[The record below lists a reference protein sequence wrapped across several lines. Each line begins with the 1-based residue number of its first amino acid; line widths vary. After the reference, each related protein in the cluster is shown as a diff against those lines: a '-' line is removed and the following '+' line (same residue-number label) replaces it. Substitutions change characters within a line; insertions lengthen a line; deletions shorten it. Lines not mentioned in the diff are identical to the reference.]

1 MTLSESGGVDDFVEQ
16 SFQHALA
23 MAAQIGSAAAR
34 TWKQHSEQAQTDNSR
49 RGSMARLA
57 FDSERLAA
65 VTTLAP
71 TAKNQWWESAGQA
84 DIVDA
89 YRVATAWKDHDPAAA
104 AAEENI
110 RTQLQQRF
118 GFDISD
124 VVRDQ
129 QRIDSAHDRDATLE
143 TWMALAPAERS
154 TAQAPDAVKAAA
166 ERWAITTQ
174 SPDYQD
180 HLVGKAQ
187 VNDPQAKEQL
197 VRDWLAAGSPE
208 VRPFDP
214 EYLAAEKRFGER
226 EPSRAE
232 AQERETEQRRQEFLV
247 RQGKVTPEQDMGRFY
262 TQGSDG
268 SLRKEAEG
276 FKAVAVAEYA
286 RADQAKEEAARAER
300 TGPTALEEEWYR
312 EEFLRQDPDAIQ
324 SDVKAQTAAHDAASH
339 ERAGNTASDRSEAA
353 YGTAE
358 HRAALE
364 GQLVSAGVP
373 EQAVRAR
380 MQGEKIQKYPITH
393 AAAGKGAK
401 AGKTRAPSATKTQA
415 QSKNRTRGR

>member
-1 MTLSESGGVDDFVEQ
+1 MTLSESDGVDDFVEQ
-16 SFQHALA
+16 SFQHGLA

-34 TWKQHSEQAQTDNSR
+34 TWKEHAEQARADTSR
-49 RGSMARLA
+49 RGAMARLA

-65 VTTLAP
+65 VTALAP
-71 TAKNQWWESAGQA
+71 TAGNQWWESAGQA

-89 YRVATAWKDHDPAAA
+89 YRIATAWKDHDPAAA

-118 GFDISD
+118 GFDINE

-129 QRIDSAHDRDATLE
+129 QRIDAAHDRDATLE
-143 TWMALAPAERS
+143 TWMELAPAERS
-154 TAQAPDAVKAAA
+154 TAQAPEAVQAAA

-180 HLVGKAQ
+180 HIVGQAQ
-187 VNDPQAKEQL
+187 ANSPEAKDQL
-197 VRDWLAAGSPE
+197 VRDWLAAGASQIN
-208 VRPFDP
+208 RYDP
-214 EYLAAEKRFGER
+214 EYLAARKRFEER
-226 EPSRAE
+226 EPARAE
-232 AQERETEQRRQEFLV
+232 EREREAEQRRQEFLT
-247 RQGKVTPEQDMGRFY
+247 RQGRNPEQAAAQLN
-262 TQGSDG
+262 TAGSAEA
-268 SLRKEAEG
+268 RKDAEG
-276 FKAVAVAEYA
+276 YKAVAVAEYA
-286 RADQAKEEAARAER
+286 RADQAKEDAAREQR

-312 EEFLRQDPDAIQ
+312 EEFMHRDPDAVE
-324 SDVKAQTAAHDAASH
+324 SDVKAQTAAHDAAAH
-339 ERAGNTASDRSEAA
+339 ERAGNTAADRAAAA

-364 GQLVSAGVP
+364 EQLVSAGVP

>member
-1 MTLSESGGVDDFVEQ
+1 MTLSESDGVDDFVEQ

-34 TWKQHSEQAQTDNSR
+34 TWKQHSEQARADNSR

-65 VTTLAP
+65 VTSLAP
-71 TAKNQWWESAGQA
+71 TARNQWWESAWQA

-89 YRVATAWKDHDPAAA
+89 YRIATAWKDHDPAAA

-118 GFDISD
+118 GFDINEL
-124 VVRDQ
+124 VKDQ
-129 QRIDSAHDRDATLE
+129 QRIDAAHDRDAALE
-143 TWMALAPAERS
+143 TWMELAPAERS
-154 TAQAPDAVKAAA
+154 TAQAPEAVQAAA

-180 HLVGKAQ
+180 HIVGQAQ
-187 VNDPQAKEQL
+187 ANSPEAKDQL
-197 VRDWLAAGSPE
+197 VRDWLAAGASQIH
-208 VRPFDP
+208 RYDP
-214 EYLAAEKRFGER
+214 EYLAARKRFEER
-226 EPSRAE
+226 EPARNE
-232 AQERETEQRRQEFLV
+232 EREREAEQRRQEFLT
-247 RQGKVTPEQDMGRFY
+247 RQGRNPEQAAAQLN
-262 TQGSDG
+262 TAGSTEA
-268 SLRKEAEG
+268 RKDAEG
-276 FKAVAVAEYA
+276 YKAVAVAEYA
-286 RADQAKEEAARAER
+286 RADQAKDEAAREQR

-312 EEFLRQDPDAIQ
+312 EEFLHRDPDAVE
-324 SDVKAQTAAHDAASH
+324 SDVKAQTAAHDAGAH
-339 ERAGNTASDRSEAA
+339 ERAGNTASDRAAAA

-364 GQLVSAGVP
+364 EQLVSAGVP
-373 EQAVRAR
+373 DQAVRAR